1 MCPSDDCNLSWS
13 NTNYLYQLKD
23 SFYLM
28 FYILIPIKYSV
39 IDFQICLTLDVVIRL
54 DLDVFYS

>member
-1 MCPSDDCNLSWS
+1 
-13 NTNYLYQLKD
+13 
-23 SFYLM
+23 M